1 MYLNK
6 TFLLCR
12 CCSCDK
18 SLDGVEF
25 LVESE
30 AAYCADCYNMSKGLV
45 CHRCGKGIVAGS
57 TKKTT
62 IITCESNN
70 YHQECYLCLVFT
82 LVPFNY
88 PLHPSEMWK
97 EFSWS
102 ACFHGFIGQG
112 CYLWRLSQVVR
123 LYIFI
128 LIMII
133 NIT

>member
-1 MYLNK
+1 MYLYQ

-12 CCSCDK
+12 CCSCDE

-25 LVESE
+25 LVEGDS
-30 AAYCADCYNMSKGLV
+30 AYCADCYNMSKGPV

-70 YHQECYLCLVFT
+70 YHQECYLCLVSSMFT

-88 PLHPSEMWK
+88 YLHSSEMWK
-97 EFSWS
+97 KFSWS
-102 ACFHGFIGQG
+102 ACLHGFIGQG
-112 CYLWRLSQVVR
+112 CYLWRLSQINH
-123 LYIFI
+123 LYIFYNK
-128 LIMII
+128 LF
-133 NIT
+133 